1 MNISLDSISMTSPN
15 DALALLRTW
24 LRTERQRIS
33 WTQRELAR
41 RSGVPA
47 ASISRLERTGLA
59 STDALFRV
67 AFALRQLEAIGDFLK
82 ERQRLASVPVSLE
95 DLPRQKV
102 VQRVR
107 MKKGDSPCA

>member
-1 MNISLDSISMTSPN
+1 M
-15 DALALLRTW
+15 
-24 LRTERQRIS
+24 
-33 WTQRELAR
+33 
-41 RSGVPA
+41 PA